1 MKYYGEQKKEKS
13 VIFSDFSDFVLLGS
27 SKEHLKCVKNLSFSC
42 GNTHTHNTRD
52 KRRRA
57 GVYFRACVRA
67 NVYSCGCKRASL
79 LLLPA
84 PGLQIILRLLQN
96 TLQNF
101 CLLSKLITL
110 VGQIKQGALNG
121 TQTWREWSA
130 GGRRRVSVSVSVHV
144 SQRKQVRLC
153 VN

>member
-1 MKYYGEQKKEKS
+1 MKYYGEQKKEKCI
-13 VIFSDFSDFVLLGS
+13 IFSDFSDFVLLGS

-42 GNTHTHNTRD
+42 GNTHNTRD
-52 KRRRA
+52 KRRCA
-57 GVYFRACVRA
+57 GVYFRACVHA

-84 PGLQIILRLLQN
+84 PGLQIIPRLLQN

-121 TQTWREWSA
+121 TQT
-130 GGRRRVSVSVSVHV
+130 
-144 SQRKQVRLC
+144 
-153 VN
+153 

>member
-1 MKYYGEQKKEKS
+1 MLINVCSVQTEMVLCFWMKTLLPQI
-13 VIFSDFSDFVLLGS
+13 VVLLGS
-27 SKEHLKCVKNLSFSC
+27 SEDHLKCVKTSHSAVKIR
-42 GNTHTHNTRD
+42 GTIDTRT
-52 KRRRA
+52 
-57 GVYFRACVRA
+57 ACISAHVRE
-67 NVYSCGCKRASL
+67 CGCEQASV

-130 GGRRRVSVSVSVHV
+130 GGKEASVCVCVPE
-144 SQRKQVRLC
+144 KKPVRLC